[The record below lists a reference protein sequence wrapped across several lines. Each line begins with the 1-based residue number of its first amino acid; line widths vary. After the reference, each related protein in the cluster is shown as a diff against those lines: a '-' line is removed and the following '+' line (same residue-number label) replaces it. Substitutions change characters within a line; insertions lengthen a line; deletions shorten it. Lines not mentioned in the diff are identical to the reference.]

1 MHRARY
7 MTHKKEKNNQNQ
19 SKWDTEDRINKQE
32 H

>member
-7 MTHKKEKNNQNQ
+7 MIHKKEKNNQNQ